1 MIMTNAQ
8 RTLYERIK
16 SRYEAHL
23 KDNVKHGLVMVVLK
37 DSEADILAE
46 IGFGK
51 KWSIMRSEIPGVLK
65 AFESLPT
72 THEQISLF

>member
-1 MIMTNAQ
+1 MTDKQ
-8 RTLYERIK
+8 RELYDRIK
-16 SRYEAHL
+16 ARYEAHL
-23 KDNVKHGLVMVVLK
+23 QDNVKHGLLMFVLRE
-37 DSEADILAE
+37 SESDILAE

-65 AFESLPT
+65 AFESLPA